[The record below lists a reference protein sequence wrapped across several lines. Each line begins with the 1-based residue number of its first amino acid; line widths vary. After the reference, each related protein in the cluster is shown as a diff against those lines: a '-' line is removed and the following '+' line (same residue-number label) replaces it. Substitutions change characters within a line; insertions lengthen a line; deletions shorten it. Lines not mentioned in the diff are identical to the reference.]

1 MKQLS
6 AKTSPLN
13 SLFFYMIGQASW
25 YLSQGLQI
33 VLFPTILILMLEV
46 SPSNYGLAQVS
57 LLAPS
62 IFLIVLGGT
71 IADRTDTRVLLC
83 FVHLLA
89 TMPLFLILFALHLN
103 FLSYELMIFYGLI
116 MGCASAFALP
126 SRESLLTS
134 ISQGEIQRTV
144 TIAMITQFGFQL
156 IGMSVG
162 GLADNLGVF
171 PLIIAQGF
179 SLIIGA
185 YFSLKLPK
193 PSFKK
198 EPFKLKKI
206 KDDMI
211 EAFIEVKNSKEIFPV
226 SLSMIMVGLCFM
238 GNNLVTLPYITT
250 ERYGFGSTGF
260 AIVSAC
266 FWMGTLSSNSIL
278 AIKKDIKRW
287 GTALMIAMSSGLPIL
302 GSLYFEMP
310 FYIFCFVIFSWGCGA
325 GVVIA
330 MGRTITQ
337 TFAVES
343 HRGRMLSVYTL
354 AFMASGPIGAIISGN
369 IIEKYSLQTNI
380 LITSSIGIIFI
391 AILSLKTN
399 IWKIK
404 SPN

>member
-6 AKTSPLN
+6 IKTSKTN
-13 SLFFYMIGQASW
+13 ELFSYMIGQASW
-25 YLSQGLQI
+25 YLSQGLQM
-33 VLFPTILILMLEV
+33 VLFPTILILMLGV

-62 IFLIVLGGT
+62 IFLIVFGGT
-71 IADRTDTRVLLC
+71 IADRTDTRILLL

-89 TMPLFLILFALHLN
+89 TTPLFLILCAIHFD
-103 FLSYELMIFYGLI
+103 FLSYEVMIIYGLI
-116 MGCASAFALP
+116 MGCASAFAIP

-134 ISQGEIQRTV
+134 IAKGEIQRTV
-144 TIAMITQFGFQL
+144 TIAMITQFSFQL
-156 IGMSVG
+156 IGMSIG
-162 GLADNLGVF
+162 GLADNLGVL
-171 PLIIAQGF
+171 PLIISQIF
-179 SLIIGA
+179 SLTIGA
-185 YFSLKLPK
+185 YFSIRLPK
-193 PSFKK
+193 PIFNKK
-198 EPFKLKKI
+198 PFKLNKVKKE
-206 KDDMI
+206 MI

-226 SLSMIMVGLCFM
+226 SIAMIMVGLCFM

-260 AIVSAC
+260 AIVTAC
-266 FWMGTLSSNSIL
+266 FWTGTLSSNGIL
-278 AIKKDIKRW
+278 ALKKNIKGW
-287 GTALMIAMSSGLPIL
+287 GKALMIAMFSGLPIL

-310 FYIFCFVIFSWGCGA
+310 FYFFCFVIYSWGCGA

-354 AFMASGPIGAIISGN
+354 AFMASGPVGAIISGN
-369 IIEKYSLQTNI
+369 IIEQYGLQTNI
-380 LITSSIGIIFI
+380 LVTSSMGFAFI
-391 AILSLKTN
+391 SLLTLKTN

>member
-25 YLSQGLQI
+25 FLSQGLQI
-33 VLFPTILILMLEV
+33 VLFPTILILMLQV
-46 SPSNYGLAQVS
+46 SPSSYGLAQVS

-71 IADRTDTRVLLC
+71 IADRTDTRILL
-83 FVHLLA
+83 FLVHLMA
-89 TMPLFLILFALHLN
+89 TTPLFLILFAIYFN
-103 FLSYELMIFYGLI
+103 FLSFELMIFYGLV
-116 MGCASAFALP
+116 MGCTSAFALP

-134 ISQGEIQRTV
+134 ISQGQIQRTV
-144 TIAMITQFGFQL
+144 TIAMITQFSFQL
-156 IGMSVG
+156 IGMSLG
-162 GLADNLGVF
+162 GLADNLGVI

-206 KDDMI
+206 KDEMI
-211 EAFIEVKNSKEIFPV
+211 EAFIEVKNSKEILPV
-226 SLSMIMVGLCFM
+226 SLSMIMVGLCYM

-266 FWMGTLSSNSIL
+266 FWMGTLFSNTIL

-287 GTALMIAMSSGLPIL
+287 GTALMIALSCGLPIL

-310 FYIFCFVIFSWGCGA
+310 FYIFCLVIFSWGCGA

-337 TFAVES
+337 TFAVQS

-354 AFMASGPIGAIISGN
+354 AFMASGPIGAIFSGN
-369 IIEKYSLQTNI
+369 IIENYSLQTNI
-380 LITSSIGIIFI
+380 MITSSVGIIFI
-391 AILSLKTN
+391 LILSFKTN